1 MKAMIDG
8 TIVRTN
14 TIWKS
19 DHDEYVVITDIDDKE
34 FGIYIRFLDTG
45 QIRWCDDRAFLR
57 SFYEIEV
64 KE

>member
-1 MKAMIDG
+1 MKAVIDG
-8 TIVRTN
+8 ITVRTN

-19 DHDEYVVITDIDDKE
+19 DHDEYVVVTDIDDKE

-45 QIRWCDDRAFLR
+45 NIRWRDDRAFLR
-57 SFYEIEV
+57 SFYEIEA